1 MKTSLK
7 IEGLKELDAALA
19 ELPQATSK
27 NVMRR
32 AAKKAL
38 GIVID
43 AAIPNVPV
51 DEGALKKSM
60 KVSTRL
66 SKRQAALARREF
78 KTEGKAAIVMYAGPS
93 AFPHAHL
100 IEFGT
105 KPRYQKKTGKFVGQ
119 VRARPFMRPAWD
131 SKRAQVLVSFQS
143 DMWTEIEKAT
153 KRLARKAARAAKASE
168 G

>member
-1 MKTSLK
+1 VKTSMK

-32 AAKKAL
+32 AARKSL
-38 GIVID
+38 EIVIK
-43 AAIPNVPV
+43 AADQYVPI
-51 DEGALKKSM
+51 DQGGLKKSL

-66 SKRQAALARREF
+66 SKRQATLARREF
-78 KTEGKAAIVMYAGPS
+78 KTDGKAAIVMYAGPS
-93 AFPHAHL
+93 ALPHAHL

-105 KPRYQKKTGKFVGQ
+105 KPRYQKTTGKFVGQ
-119 VRARPFMRPAWD
+119 VRARPYMRPAWD
-131 SKRAQVLVSFQS
+131 ANQTKVLTTFKN
-143 DMWTEIEKAT
+143 DMWSEIEKAA
-153 KRLARKAARAAKASE
+153 KRLARKAARAAKSAE